1 MAEVKQ
7 LLNQLKKLWLGFLK
21 LRKGLTMGCSCCGGK
36 NFAFLER
43 CSEWRRDLGNR
54 MCFGKFSS
62 MPCHLWPNCWNFRI
76 AITIAFAEIWYES
89 IWGTF
94 LMALVREVERDVV
107 ECIFTF
113 ERTHKRRCVYT
124 VYTLYIYIC
133 IIYTCILILICTSLC
148 VCVSAYAYFIFM

>member
-124 VYTLYIYIC
+124 VYTLYIYISN
-133 IIYTCILILICTSLC
+133 IHIHIKIDILRS